1 MASITSRPF
10 KKTFLRDIV
19 LTQYLAY
26 FLKYAPNSFHGSFEV
41 IDHCSQKH
49 VHSIVRHTLIKVVAV
64 LLW

>member
-26 FLKYAPNSFHGSFEV
+26 FLKHAPNSFHGSIEV
-41 IDHCSQKH
+41 IGRCSQKH
-49 VHSIVRHTLIKVVAV
+49 VHCISRHTLIKVVT
-64 LLW
+64 

>member
-19 LTQYLAY
+19 PEQYLAY

-49 VHSIVRHTLIKVVAV
+49 VHCISRHTLIKVVAV

>member
-26 FLKYAPNSFHGSFEV
+26 FLKYAPNSFHGSIEV
-41 IDHCSQKH
+41 ID
-49 VHSIVRHTLIKVVAV
+49 R
-64 LLW
+64 

>member
-26 FLKYAPNSFHGSFEV
+26 FLKHAPNSFHGSFEV
-41 IDHCSQKH
+41 IGH
-49 VHSIVRHTLIKVVAV
+49 
-64 LLW
+64 